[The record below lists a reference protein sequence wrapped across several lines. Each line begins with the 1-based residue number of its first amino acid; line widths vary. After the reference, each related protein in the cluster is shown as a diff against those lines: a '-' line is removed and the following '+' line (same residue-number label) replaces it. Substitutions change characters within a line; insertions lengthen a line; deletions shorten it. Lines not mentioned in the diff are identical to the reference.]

1 MDSSNITTPDIV
13 EIPYIFII
21 TQDMDDEVPFAR
33 MHVVTDP
40 SPHHCPKQIIQKYK
54 AKTSINTMCI
64 RHLKNKNTMTI
75 FKYYVL
81 DFTRL
86 LKLYVSQ
93 VKTHFALNV

>member
-40 SPHHCPKQIIQKYK
+40 SPHHCPNQII
-54 AKTSINTMCI
+54 
-64 RHLKNKNTMTI
+64 
-75 FKYYVL
+75 
-81 DFTRL
+81 
-86 LKLYVSQ
+86 
-93 VKTHFALNV
+93 